1 MAAMRIKDR
10 NGPGMMIVSAFRGT
24 GVLVAEVLGAAVL
37 GAAVFVRGDE

>member
-24 GVLVAEVLGAAVL
+24 GVLVAGTLGAAVL
-37 GAAVFVRGDE
+37 GAAVVVRGDE